1 MRVKIC
7 QNFSPVKVSP
17 WWVFSSKFS
26 TVKSSN
32 ERSSQLHSTVEMS
45 GWSDHHELRGPR
57 RSTAR
62 TPHSEPSSPSPKY
75 HSLRAL
81 PNPARYSHPDATRRA
96 FIEPICSP
104 GGHNVESV
112 LEKAT
117 AASQSYPYF
126 IQQQGQ
132 AIWNSATQ
140 QIITDDDVLAA
151 GLYGAGNI
159 GLRTE
164 TGGNSLGRR
173 NRFLPE
179 NLSVGHHEDGSG

>member
-1 MRVKIC
+1 MVGPTTTSYAD
-7 QNFSPVKVSP
+7 Q
-17 WWVFSSKFS
+17 
-26 TVKSSN
+26 
-32 ERSSQLHSTVEMS
+32 EGQ
-45 GWSDHHELRGPR
+45 LRGRLTASR
-57 RSTAR
+57 RLHRRNIT
-62 TPHSEPSSPSPKY
+62 HSGLCPIPPGT
-75 HSLRAL
+75 LTL
-81 PNPARYSHPDATRRA
+81 TQPCRA
-96 FIEPICSP
+96 FIEPIHSP
-104 GGHNVESV
+104 GGHNVESA

-151 GLYGAGNI
+151 GLYGAGNT

-179 NLSVGHHEDGSG
+179 NLSMGHHEDGSG